1 MKRSKIIRIVGGLCF
16 IAGGIGYGANG
27 EYLFAGVFAVIAVV
41 MLVSVFAGSR
51 KYAQYR
57 KWLKIPLLHAY
68 WC

>member
-16 IAGGIGYGANG
+16 IAGGIGYEANG

-51 KYAQYR
+51 K
-57 KWLKIPLLHAY
+57 
-68 WC
+68 